1 MLPNG
6 KHPKNELH
14 IKRPEYSHIITSY
27 IYIHFYIIIFL
38 HNRNFI
44 LFYFFFISFILFIFG
59 IECIFLKEKTSENKK
74 KTKNKD
80 VSKPFLKCNK

>member
-44 LFYFFFISFILFIFG
+44 LFYFFFFLFHLFYSFL
-59 IECIFLKEKTSENKK
+59 ELNVYFLKKKQAKPKKNKK
-74 KTKNKD
+74 QGRVKA
-80 VSKPFLKCNK
+80 FFEMQ

>member
-44 LFYFFFISFILFIFG
+44 LFYFFFISFILFIFR
-59 IECIFLKEKTSENKK
+59 IECIFLKEKTSETKK
-74 KTKNKD
+74 KQKTRTCQ
-80 VSKPFLKCNK
+80 SLF